1 MSCCW
6 WAAPTAATR
15 RCCCT
20 TPGDSARPGSRRPV
34 VLAGNAEARDE
45 ALHELE
51 SRGRKVVATDNVLP
65 AIGVL
70 EPRPARAAIR
80 DVFIRHVIGGKG
92 LSRGKDFAAMVRAA
106 TPDVVLAGVEVLADG
121 APDDGLPGAGD
132 VLVVDIGGATT
143 DVYSVITPEGE
154 DAGLR
159 KEVVETMWRA
169 RTVEGD
175 LGMRWNAA
183 NVIEAAALEH
193 LLTAADDDA
202 GLSAYAAA
210 VAADPSYLPEPG
222 SAQDRLDLRIAQ
234 LAATIALRR
243 HGRPAGPSADPRPLK
258 DVGLV
263 VGLGRGAAASRRGRP
278 AGGPG
283 RRRQRPRRR
292 MAGAER
298 CSRGGRPSLCPVCR
312 RAAGHERRRRAEA
325 RGGSVGCGRDCRLT
339 GRIGA

>member
-1 MSCCW
+1 M
-6 WAAPTAATR
+6 
-15 RCCCT
+15 
-20 TPGDSARPGSRRPV
+20 
-34 VLAGNAEARDE
+34 
-45 ALHELE
+45 
-51 SRGRKVVATDNVLP
+51 LP

-121 APDDGLPGAGD
+121 APERRSRREPGD

-183 NVIEAAALEH
+183 NVVEAAAL
-193 LLTAADDDA
+193 
-202 GLSAYAAA
+202 SA
-210 VAADPSYLPEPG
+210 
-222 SAQDRLDLRIAQ
+222 
-234 LAATIALRR
+234 
-243 HGRPAGPSADPRPLK
+243 
-258 DVGLV
+258 
-263 VGLGRGAAASRRGRP
+263 
-278 AGGPG
+278 
-283 RRRQRPRRR
+283 
-292 MAGAER
+292 
-298 CSRGGRPSLCPVCR
+298 C
-312 RAAGHERRRRAEA
+312 
-325 RGGSVGCGRDCRLT
+325 
-339 GRIGA
+339 